1 MAKKVLVVD
10 DNESIRRSLCQVLT
24 SEAEFE
30 ISAEAENGRDAID
43 KALALRPDVIVMD
56 VSMPVMNGID
66 AARALRTL
74 LPSVPVIMFSAYAD
88 AFSTSEACRIGVA
101 AFISKAEH
109 ISALLERI
117 RELRGPIAA

>member
-10 DNESIRRSLCQVLT
+10 DNETIRRSLCHVLT
-24 SEAEFE
+24 SEAQFE

-43 KALALRPDVIVMD
+43 KALEFRPDVIVM
-56 VSMPVMNGID
+56 D

-88 AFSTSEACRIGVA
+88 AFSASEACRIGVA

-117 RELRGPIAA
+117 RDLLGPIAA